1 MQIEEPNYFD
11 YSRFY
16 DFVSE
21 QPYTVFVEVGCWLG
35 HSISYLAQRVRDKP
49 NIKIYA
55 IDLFDDSYDLRKH
68 EHLEGIRY
76 ELFQKNLI
84 KANVNDIVI
93 PIKSM
98 SWDAAVNFAD
108 ESIDFVFIDAD
119 HSYESVKK
127 DIEAW
132 LPKIRKNGIISG
144 HDYGNGNPSEVKQA
158 VDEKFD
164 NFQLNGSCWYLKIL

>member
-35 HSISYLAQRVRDKP
+35 LSVSYLAQKVKHKP
-49 NIKIYA
+49 DVKIYA
-55 IDLFDDSYDLRKH
+55 IDLFDDSYDLREHK
-68 EHLEGIRY
+68 HLEDIRY
-76 ELFQKNLI
+76 KLFQKKITETGIDDL
-84 KANVNDIVI
+84 VV
-93 PIKSM
+93 PIKGF
-98 SWDAAVNFAD
+98 SWEMASNFQN
-108 ESIDFVFIDAD
+108 ESVDFVFIDAD
-119 HSYESVKK
+119 HSYEAVKK

-144 HDYGNGNPSEVKQA
+144 HDYGNGNPSGVKQA
-158 VDEKFD
+158 VDEKFK
-164 NFQLNGSCWYLKIL
+164 NFQLNGSCWYTKIL

>member
-1 MQIEEPNYFD
+1 
-11 YSRFY
+11 
-16 DFVSE
+16 
-21 QPYTVFVEVGCWLG
+21 
-35 HSISYLAQRVRDKP
+35 
-49 NIKIYA
+49 
-55 IDLFDDSYDLRKH
+55 
-68 EHLEGIRY
+68 
-76 ELFQKNLI
+76 
-84 KANVNDIVI
+84 
-93 PIKSM
+93 M